1 MSTSYAELHCHSNYS
16 FQEGA
21 SSIGELLVRAHELGY
36 RALALTDHDNLCG
49 AMELAQVARSVGIHA
64 ITGAEVT
71 LKGGSHVTLLAATQ
85 KGYANLCRLISYAHI
100 SAGRRSP
107 ELDPKHI
114 PEHAEG
120 LLLLTGCG
128 KGPVPGLLM
137 EGRYGEAEEVLRR
150 YLEWFGAPNVYV
162 ELQRNL
168 VQGDT
173 QRNRRLVELA
183 SKLGSGVVAT
193 NNVH

>member
-1 MSTSYAELHCHSNYS
+1 M
-16 FQEGA
+16 
-21 SSIGELLVRAHELGY
+21 
-36 RALALTDHDNLCG
+36 
-49 AMELAQVARSVGIHA
+49 ARSVGIHA

-193 NNVH
+193 NNVHYHVPDRHRLQDALVAIRNNTRAWRRLPGSAGPTATSI